1 MSGVGFWVSDFWF
14 SGGLG
19 FRVFAF
25 RVWGSG
31 YGVSELREASFG
43 ENEVSPSVSCGT
55 YKEPQALTSGFRLG
69 FRV

>member
-43 ENEVSPSVSCGT
+43 GERSFAFG
-55 YKEPQALTSGFRLG
+55 
-69 FRV
+69 